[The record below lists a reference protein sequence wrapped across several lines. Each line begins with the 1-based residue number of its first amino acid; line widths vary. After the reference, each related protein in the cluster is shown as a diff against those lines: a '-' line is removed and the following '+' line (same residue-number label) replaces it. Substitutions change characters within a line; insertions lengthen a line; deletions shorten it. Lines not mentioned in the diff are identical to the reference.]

1 MTAHDQP
8 DIPPGDVIFHIRHTP
23 HPVFRPHPT
32 SPANLR
38 CVVKISLSES
48 LLGMSRVPFVHLD
61 GRGIRIVSKRGERV
75 ISPNEELVI
84 RGEGMPR
91 RGRAKGD
98 KGDLYVRF
106 EVEMPGASWA
116 ARSNPQ
122 V

>member
-1 MTAHDQP
+1 
-8 DIPPGDVIFHIRHTP
+8 
-23 HPVFRPHPT
+23 
-32 SPANLR
+32 
-38 CVVKISLSES
+38 
-48 LLGMSRVPFVHLD
+48 MSRVPFVHLD

-75 ISPNEELVI
+75 INPNEELVI

-116 ARSNPQ
+116 ARSKPEVSGGLSVVPAVMDGADHQ
-122 V
+122 GMTVELPPPLPEMSPLPEVVDERMLSSTR